1 MNPLARRV
9 ERNKEEVRKLS
20 QRGGNRFC
28 IDCGMRGP
36 LYVVSNFHV
45 FVCSTC
51 AALHRSQQH
60 KVKGISMTEFT
71 DAEVASLTVGGN
83 DRAARVWLARY
94 QKQRPR
100 QGNDRAVKDFIVAA
114 FNDLSYVDREELER
128 LQCDVCKAVSG
139 EVPPR
144 LSGTAGLPPS
154 PESSGL
160 RRAAPP
166 PSAPL
171 PVSLLQ
177 EPAEAAA
184 GAPLQAHA
192 PSSSLEAREAHA
204 VPTPP
209 VDLFG
214 PSVPLQPAQSAP
226 AHVSSAPTDD
236 DMFADFLTAAA
247 PPPSAVVSALAGS
260 SFTAQAPLADWFAF
274 SAAPAQLPANMG
286 VSPAV
291 TAGPLHYMTPQ
302 LYPQNT
308 SSQLGISE
316 RFGVQQGGYVF
327 TTPSNVTQLQPQQFQ
342 YAASMGPPVAPNV
355 VPYQAPID
363 QAQAPSVGAAALTNM
378 NSVNFFQEPPAD
390 PWKSTDSPEPTK
402 TGPTNDSSAS
412 HNDAFAAL
420 DPFGSKW

>member
-20 QRGGNRFC
+20 QRGANRFC
-28 IDCGMRGP
+28 VDCGMRGP

-71 DAEVASLTVGGN
+71 DTEVASLTVGGN
-83 DRAARVWLARY
+83 DRAERVWLATY
-94 QKQRPR
+94 QKQRP
-100 QGNDRAVKDFIVAA
+100 QHGNDRAVRDFIVAA
-114 FNDLSYVDREELER
+114 FDDLSYVDREELER
-128 LQCDVCKAVSG
+128 LQCDVCRAVSG
-139 EVPPR
+139 EAPPR
-144 LSGTAGLPPS
+144 LSGTVGLPPS
-154 PESSGL
+154 PASSEL

-166 PSAPL
+166 P
-171 PVSLLQ
+171 VSSSQ

-184 GAPLQAHA
+184 AAPLPAHT

-214 PSVPLQPAQSAP
+214 PSVP
-226 AHVSSAPTDD
+226 AHVPSPTED
-236 DMFADFLTAAA
+236 DMFADFLTATA
-247 PPPSAVVSALAGS
+247 PPQPANVSALAGS
-260 SFTAQAPLADWFAF
+260 SFTAQAPLADWFTF
-274 SAAPAQLPANMG
+274 SAAPTQMPTNMS
-286 VSPAV
+286 VSPGS
-291 TAGPLHYMTPQ
+291 TAGPLPYATPQ
-302 LYPQNT
+302 PYPPNILF
-308 SSQLGISE
+308 QLGISG
-316 RFGVQQGGYVF
+316 RSGVQQGEYVF
-327 TTPSNVTQLQPQQFQ
+327 TTPSNATQLQPQQFQ

-355 VPYQAPID
+355 VSYQAPID
-363 QAQAPSVGAAALTNM
+363 QAQAPYVGAAALTNM

-390 PWKSTDSPEPTK
+390 PWKSPDSPEPTK
-402 TGPTNDSSAS
+402 AGPANDSSAP